1 MTNLMTFRPLL
12 AFSGPLL
19 CTVKIKRIINLIKR
33 ISMKMKLMA
42 LAVLFLLGSQ
52 MG

>member
-19 CTVKIKRIINLIKR
+19 CTVKIKRIINLIKKDKYENE
-33 ISMKMKLMA
+33 INGI
-42 LAVLFLLGSQ
+42 GSFVFTRQ
-52 MG
+52 